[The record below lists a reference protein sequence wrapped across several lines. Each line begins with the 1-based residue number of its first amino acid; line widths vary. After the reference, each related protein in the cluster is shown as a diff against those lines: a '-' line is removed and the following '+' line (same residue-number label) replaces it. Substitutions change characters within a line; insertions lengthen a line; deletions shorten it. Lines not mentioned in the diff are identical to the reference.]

1 MRKKVIII
9 LLIGLAI
16 LTGVYF
22 YTKPKTQIV
31 GDTTNGFKSF
41 FTGDPINP
49 TNTET
54 GTLSVDKNEVTPTL
68 AKASLFKQLSP
79 GPVAGYSAYT
89 NSFVL
94 TTPGATP
101 KSAPN
106 RQTITNQIIRYI
118 SRTSGYVYEIKDSGI
133 PTQISN
139 VYIPNIYEALFADSG
154 KTALLRFLRDDQKT
168 IATYSVPVPE
178 ENIDGSRTQK
188 NGVYLPDN
196 ISTISISADTKS
208 ITRMTKEGV
217 TSVLSS
223 TTTTNT
229 ARKELLRNPFQEWLI
244 SSNNQNIY
252 LQTKAS
258 GTTTGFLYSLDQT
271 KKRLSRVL
279 GNIQGLTTSVSP
291 LGTYILYSE
300 STASGFNTKI
310 LTTKSGVT
318 RSIGVSILPEKC
330 TWTKDENLICAGGGD
345 IARATYPDD
354 WYNGTQTF
362 ADKIFRI
369 YTTSNTFDVL
379 HTPKDNESYDMT
391 NLQINESLV
400 VLYFIDKQTGLLWQF
415 TL

>member
-1 MRKKVIII
+1 MRKKIIII
-9 LLIGLAI
+9 LLVLLVI

-22 YTKPKTQIV
+22 YTKPKRQTV

-41 FTGDPINP
+41 FTGNTIVPAGQNGILTNNKEPVTAPLP
-49 TNTET
+49 TK
-54 GTLSVDKNEVTPTL
+54 S
-68 AKASLFKQLSP
+68 SLFKQLSP
-79 GPVAGYSAYT
+79 GATAGYNSYT
-89 NSFVL
+89 NTFVL

-101 KSAPN
+101 KSTPN
-106 RQTITNQIIRYI
+106 RQTITNQIIRYV
-118 SRTSGYVYEIKDSGI
+118 SRTSGYVYEIKNGGT

-139 VYIPNIYEALFADSG
+139 IYIPNIYEALFADNG
-154 KTALLRFLRDDQKT
+154 RTALLRFLRDDQKT

-178 ENIDGSRTQK
+178 ENTDNSRTQK
-188 NGVYLPDN
+188 NGVYLPDD
-196 ISTISISADTKS
+196 ISTLSVSPDTKS
-208 ITRMTKEGV
+208 IIRMTKEGA
-217 TSVLSS
+217 TSVLSN

-229 ARKELLRNPFQEWLI
+229 THKELLRNSFQEWLV
-244 SSNNQNIY
+244 SSNSQNIY

-310 LTTKSGVT
+310 LTTKSGAI
-318 RSIGVSILPEKC
+318 RNIGISILPEKC
-330 TWTKDENLICAGGGD
+330 VWTKDENLICAGGGD
-345 IARATYPDD
+345 ISKATYPDD

-369 YTTSNTFDVL
+369 YTVSNTFDVL
-379 HTPKDNESYDMT
+379 HTPKDSEVYDMT
-391 NLQINESLV
+391 NLQISESLGM
-400 VLYFIDKQTGLLWQF
+400 LYFIDKQTGLLWQF
-415 TL
+415 IL